1 MTATSSRFFDEIAKL
16 MSNASG
22 AAQGVR
28 KEIDTMVQ
36 NQVER
41 VLNNLNVVKREEFD
55 VVRDMAEK
63 ARTENVKL
71 AERIA
76 ELEKAI
82 AAGGGDGSEWH
93 SGSGEDGRVDQHD
106 VGHRQ
111 KGGDAG
117 QNLGAPVGSQARE
130 FKVAF
135 ESIEHRRVHLGEHTA
150 DTGDNSKP

>member
-28 KEIDTMVQ
+28 KEIDTRVQ

-63 ARTENVKL
+63 ARTENAKL

-76 ELEKAI
+76 ELEKKLAT
-82 AAGGGDGSEWH
+82 
-93 SGSGEDGRVDQHD
+93 
-106 VGHRQ
+106 
-111 KGGDAG
+111 
-117 QNLGAPVGSQARE
+117 N
-130 FKVAF
+130 
-135 ESIEHRRVHLGEHTA
+135 
-150 DTGDNSKP
+150 